1 MCYILY
7 IQNRV
12 SVYMSIMYSNNLK
25 KVLQILSVFTLCLC
39 SHLGSSPGQR
49 CLCWVT
55 AIITSRISVP
65 LQNATSSSHSCIQRW
80 RTTRCIM
87 PSPCTKLVL
96 ILRPPRLP
104 LLLRTPAVTPRF
116 HYTCSHVAH
125 TAELLDFT
133 KETFLSLSVC
143 LSDRCSSF
151 KPVSN
156 IVRRITLLLRCP
168 SISIFICQF

>member
-1 MCYILY
+1 MCDIYRKQSQCIKY
-7 IQNRV
+7 CITFG
-12 SVYMSIMYSNNLK
+12 SMDSYNLI
-25 KVLQILSVFTLCLC
+25 KVLQILTIFTLHLC
-39 SHLGSSPGQR
+39 SHLGSSPGPH

-104 LLLRTPAVTPRF
+104 LLLTTPAVTPRF
-116 HYTCSHVAH
+116 HYTCSHITHA
-125 TAELLDFT
+125 TELLDSI
-133 KETFLSLSVC
+133 KRETFLSLSAVS
-143 LSDRCSSF
+143 LTDAQASSLHQ
-151 KPVSN
+151 
-156 IVRRITLLLRCP
+156 IL
-168 SISIFICQF
+168 